1 MKVFAA
7 IRQMFPKRFFII
19 DKRIVSGGEVGM
31 RKYQLY
37 LIEDEF
43 ATHYFGRE
51 RLFFQLFQEHQH
63 ARGELQFITKK
74 QIAYITKKIEV
85 LKIHQLIQRQLGK
98 IKGFKADHG
107 AYTIDLSGKISR
119 AKLEVYQDLISLEA
133 HGSYEAETAFFEVLR
148 KCESSF
154 LAIDLEHER
163 FGWLK
168 PIKERKYV

>member
-1 MKVFAA
+1 
-7 IRQMFPKRFFII
+7 
-19 DKRIVSGGEVGM
+19 M

-51 RLFFQLFQEHQH
+51 RIFFQLFQESQL
-63 ARGELQFITKK
+63 ASGDLQFIIKK
-74 QIAYITKKIEV
+74 QIAYITKRIEV
-85 LKIHQLIQRQLGK
+85 LKIHQLIQKQLGRL
-98 IKGFKADHG
+98 KGYKADHG
-107 AYTIDLSGKISR
+107 AYTLELSGKISMAR
-119 AKLEVYQDLISLEA
+119 VQVYQDYILMEA

-168 PIKERKYV
+168 PIKERKFV

>member
-1 MKVFAA
+1 V
-7 IRQMFPKRFFII
+7 
-19 DKRIVSGGEVGM
+19 

-51 RLFFQLFQEHQH
+51 RLFFQLFKEHLN
-63 ARGELQFITKK
+63 ASGELAFIINK
-74 QIAYITKKIEV
+74 QIAYITKKVEV
-85 LKIHQLIQRQLGK
+85 LKIHQLIQKHLGK
-98 IKGFKADHG
+98 RKGFKADHG
-107 AYTIDLSGKISR
+107 AYTIELSGKITK
-119 AKLEVYQDLISLEA
+119 AKLEIYQDLLTIEA
-133 HGSYEAETAFFEVLR
+133 DGSYEAETIFFEVLR
-148 KCESSF
+148 KYESPI